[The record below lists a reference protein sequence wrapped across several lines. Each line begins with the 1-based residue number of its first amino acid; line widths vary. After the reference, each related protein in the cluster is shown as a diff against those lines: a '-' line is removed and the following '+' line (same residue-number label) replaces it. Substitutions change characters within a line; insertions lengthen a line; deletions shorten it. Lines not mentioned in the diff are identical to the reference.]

1 MGTKLSVTTGRRR
14 LSLGALAI
22 TAMLVAGLAIT
33 ASGAS
38 AVKKYGVWTVQPGH
52 TLHLTN
58 MFIEAAAFP
67 GSKPWDEETAY
78 IYIDGVQGAVI
89 ASNVGS
95 STGGDHPPDV
105 SYINPDPG
113 TTHTVTLDLHDFT
126 NVCDSFSFGPN
137 AVVYGQVS
145 RVRPEPRTGASFF
158 IHDGSPPGC
167 GTSPI
172 GPGVQQ
178 DFWGN
183 VSITRTPKAAFT
195 APPV

>member
-1 MGTKLSVTTGRRR
+1 METKLSVTTGRRR

-22 TAMLVAGLAIT
+22 TAMLVAGLAIP

-38 AVKKYGVWTVQPGH
+38 KTSTVKKYGVWTVPPGH
-52 TLHLTN
+52 TLHLT
-58 MFIEAAAFP
+58 MFIEAAAIP
-67 GSKPWDEETAY
+67 GIKPWDDETAY
-78 IYIDGVQGAVI
+78 IYIDGVQGAAI

-95 STGGDHPPDV
+95 STGGDDPPDF
-105 SYINPDPG
+105 SYINPGPG

-126 NVCDSFSFGPN
+126 PGHVCDSFSFGPN
-137 AVVYGQVS
+137 AVVYRQLSHSAG
-145 RVRPEPRTGASFF
+145 FF

-172 GPGVQQ
+172 GPGVQA

-183 VSITRTPKAAFT
+183 VSITPTP
-195 APPV
+195 